1 MILKKIKKFFY
12 NKKLEKKIKYVQD
25 FMCGRSSHKVFDPE
39 LDDMIK
45 DIEDYMK
52 NSGKF
57 SYVEYVT
64 TMNGLYYHRN
74 INKCAEEAIIKVFAE
89 DLKSKE
95 SNIKETQN
103 AICGAIERSKK
114 DVE

>member
-1 MILKKIKKFFY
+1 MIKTIKKFLY
-12 NKKLEKKIKYVQD
+12 NRELDKKIKYIEK
-25 FMCGRSSHKVFDPE
+25 FITGRCSHKVIDPD

-57 SYVEYVT
+57 SYVEYAT
-64 TMNGLYYHRN
+64 TMNGKYYRRN
-74 INKCAEEAIIKVFAE
+74 INKYAEEAIIKVFDK

-95 SNIKETQN
+95 SNIEETQN
-103 AICGAIERSKK
+103 AICEAIERSNE
-114 DVE
+114 DVR

>member
-57 SYVEYVT
+57 SYVEYAT

-74 INKCAEEAIIKVFAE
+74 INKCAEEALIKCIE
-89 DLKSKE
+89 KDMHDKQ
-95 SNIKETQN
+95 SNIEETQN
-103 AICGAIERSKK
+103 AICEAIERSKK
-114 DVE
+114 DVG

>member
-1 MILKKIKKFFY
+1 MIKNIKKY
-12 NKKLEKKIKYVQD
+12 LHKRKIEKKIKYINNFVRGK
-25 FMCGRSSHKVFDPE
+25 CSHKAFDPV

-57 SYVEYVT
+57 SYVEYAT
-64 TMNGLYYHRN
+64 TMNGKYYRRN
-74 INKCAEEAIIKVFAE
+74 INKYAEEAIIKVFDK

-95 SNIKETQN
+95 SNIEETQN
-103 AICGAIERSKK
+103 AICEAIERSRK
-114 DVE
+114 DVG

>member
-1 MILKKIKKFFY
+1 MIKTIKKY
-12 NKKLEKKIKYVQD
+12 LHKRKIEKKIKYINN
-25 FMCGRSSHKVFDPE
+25 FIRGKCSHKVFDPV

-57 SYVEYVT
+57 SYVEYAT
-64 TMNGLYYHRN
+64 TMNGKYYRRN
-74 INKCAEEAIIKVFAE
+74 INKYAEEAIIKVFDK

-95 SNIKETQN
+95 SNIEETQN
-103 AICGAIERSKK
+103 AICEVKERSRK
-114 DVE
+114 DVG